1 MLNAVG
7 RRIFLARDPMDM
19 RSGIDRLAGWVES
32 RMGGDPFA
40 GDVFVF
46 VGRDRRRVKLLV
58 WDVSGYW
65 LCLKRLDHGR
75 FAPPPPAVVAGGVP
89 TMALSAAELQLLLE
103 GITVHQATYRAH
115 GHAPRMVSPAEHLA

>member
-7 RRIFLARDPMDM
+7 RRIFLAREPMDM

-32 RMGGDPFA
+32 RLGGDPFA

-46 VGRDRRRVKLLV
+46 VGRDRRRGKLLV

-65 LCLKRLDHGR
+65 LCLKRLDRGR
-75 FAPPPPAVVAGGVP
+75 FAPPPPSVVSGGVP
-89 TMALSAAELQLLLE
+89 TVALSAAELQLLLE
-103 GITVHQATYRAH
+103 GITVHHATHRAH
-115 GHAPRMVSPAEHLA
+115 GHAPRRDSRADHPT

>member
-7 RRIFLARDPMDM
+7 RRIFLAREAMDM

-32 RMGGDPFA
+32 RLGGDPFA

-65 LCLKRLDHGR
+65 LCLKRLDRGR
-75 FAPPPPAVVAGGVP
+75 FAPPPPSVVSGGVA
-89 TMALSAAELQLLLE
+89 TVALSAADLQLLLE
-103 GITVHQATYRAH
+103 GITVHHATYRAH
-115 GHAPRMVSPAEHLA
+115 GRWASMGSPAEHPA

>member
-7 RRIFLARDPMDM
+7 RRIFLAREPTDM

-32 RMGGDPFA
+32 RLGGDPFA

-46 VGRDRRRVKLLV
+46 VGRDRRRAKLLV

-65 LCLKRLDHGR
+65 LCLKRLDRGR
-75 FAPPPPAVVAGGVP
+75 FAPPPAPVVQGGVP
-89 TMALSAAELQLLLE
+89 TVALSAAELQLLLE

-115 GHAPRMVSPAEHLA
+115 GHGPRMDSPAERPA

>member
-46 VGRDRRRVKLLV
+46 VGRDRRRVKMLV

-65 LCLKRLDHGR
+65 LCLKRLDRGR
-75 FAPPPPAVVAGGVP
+75 FAPPPPSVVAGGVP
-89 TMALSAAELQLLLE
+89 TVALSAADLQLLLE
-103 GITVHQATYRAH
+103 GITVHHATYRAH
-115 GHAPRMVSPAEHLA
+115 GRGPRMVSPAERPA